1 MKLFKLRGGVHPQ
14 SRKELASERAISI
27 LPMPERLF
35 VPLQQHVGAPAQPL
49 VKVGDHVLKGQL
61 IGDSQGFIS
70 APVHAPTSGR
80 IIAIGDYTAAHPS
93 GLTAP
98 TVTIASD
105 GDDRWLETDRPSDPF
120 MLTPEEIAARVGAAG
135 IVGLGGATFPSAVKL
150 NLSRKNNVRTLIING
165 GECEP
170 YITCDDRLMRERAS
184 DIIEGV
190 RLIRHAVG
198 AVEVMVG
205 IEENKPAALAAM
217 KAAAAGTEVR
227 VIAVPAMY
235 PMGWDKQMIRA
246 LTGREVPADGRS
258 SDIGVLVHNVATAFA
273 VRDAIRFGRPLV
285 SRLVTVSGGAVAEP
299 GNLIVPIGTLVE
311 TLFKYCG
318 GFREKPARMV
328 LGGPMMGIEL
338 STMAVPVVKGTSG
351 VLALTA
357 SEIGSTQPAPCIRC
371 SSCVRACPV
380 GLLPLEMAAHI
391 RAGDSNAAVSR
402 GLKDCIACGCC
413 SFVCPSHI
421 PLVHYFNFAKGEL
434 MEQERGKLK
443 QEATKKLA
451 DERLER
457 TQRIELEREAAAAK
471 RKAARE
477 AKERDKVAAADEA
490 ARLARSPLPNP
501 DGTTSHSTKL
511 AKDASKVAGYL
522 PPASEGANEALR
534 DFQVNERA
542 AIEDALQTTTEVA

>member
-14 SRKELASERAISI
+14 GWKELASEREIRI
-27 LPMPERLF
+27 LPLPERLF

-49 VKVGDHVLKGQL
+49 VRVGEHVLKGQL
-61 IGDSQGFIS
+61 IAASQGFIS
-70 APVHAPTSGR
+70 AAVHSPTSGR
-80 IIAIGDYTAAHPS
+80 ISAIGDYAAAHPS

-105 GDDRWLETDRPSDPF
+105 GDDRWLDTDVPADPF
-120 MLTPEEIAARVGAAG
+120 LLTPEDIAARVGKAG

-150 NLSRKNNVRTLIING
+150 NLSRKNNVHTLIING

-170 YITCDDRLMRERAS
+170 YITCDDRLMREHAS
-184 DIIEGV
+184 NIIEGV

-198 AVEVMVG
+198 AVNVMVG
-205 IEENKPAALAAM
+205 IEENKPAALFAM
-217 KAAAAGTEVR
+217 QTAAAGTEVK

-258 SDIGVLVHNVATAFA
+258 ADIGVLVHNVATAFA
-273 VRDAIRFGRPLV
+273 VRDAVRFGRPLV

-299 GNLIVPIGTLVE
+299 GNLMVPVGTLVE
-311 TLFKYCG
+311 TLFGYCG
-318 GFREKPARMV
+318 GFSSKPARLV
-328 LGGPMMGIEL
+328 LGGPMMGMEL
-338 STMAVPVVKGTSG
+338 STINVPVVKGTSG
-351 VLALTA
+351 VLALTKG
-357 SEIGSTQPAPCIRC
+357 EIGREQASPCIRC
-371 SSCVRACPV
+371 SSCIRACPV
-380 GLLPLEMAAHI
+380 GLLPLQMAAHI
-391 RAGDSNAAVSR
+391 RAGDSAGAVSQ

-451 DERLER
+451 DERIAR
-457 TQRIELEREAAAAK
+457 IQRIEQERQAAAAK

-477 AKERDKVAAADEA
+477 ARELAAKA
-490 ARLARSPLPNP
+490 
-501 DGTTSHSTKL
+501 GT
-511 AKDASKVAGYL
+511 V
-522 PPASEGANEALR
+522 
-534 DFQVNERA
+534 
-542 AIEDALQTTTEVA
+542 

>member
-1 MKLFKLRGGVHPQ
+1 MKLFKLRGGVHPE
-14 SRKELASERAISI
+14 SRKELASERAIRV
-27 LPMPERLF
+27 LPVPERLF

-49 VKVGDHVLKGQL
+49 VRVGDYVLKGQL
-61 IGDSQGFIS
+61 IGASQGAIS
-70 APVHAPTSGR
+70 APVHSPTSGR
-80 IIAIGDYTAAHPS
+80 IMAIGDCKVAHPS

-105 GDDRWLETDRPSDPF
+105 GEDRWLETEMPADPF
-120 MLTPEEIAARVGAAG
+120 ALSPEVIAARVGAAG
-135 IVGLGGATFPSAVKL
+135 IVGLGGATFPSVVKL

-170 YITCDDRLMRERAS
+170 YITCDDRLMREHAGE
-184 DIIEGV
+184 IIEGI
-190 RLIRHAVG
+190 RLIRHSVG
-198 AVEVMVG
+198 ASDVMVG
-205 IEENKPAALAAM
+205 IEENKPHALAAM

-258 SDIGVLVHNVATAFA
+258 ADIGVLVHNVATAFA
-273 VRDAIRFGRPLV
+273 VRDAVRFGRPLV
-285 SRLVTVSGGAVAEP
+285 SRLVTVSGGAVVRP

-311 TLFKYCG
+311 TLFEYCG
-318 GFREKPARMV
+318 GFSVKPSRMV

-338 STMAVPVVKGTSG
+338 SSAAVPVVKGSSG

-357 SEIGSTQPAPCIRC
+357 REIASTEPSPCIRC

-421 PLVHYFNFAKGEL
+421 PLVHYFDFAKGEL
-434 MEQERGKLK
+434 MAQERSKLK
-443 QEATKKLA
+443 QDATRKLA
-451 DERLER
+451 DERIAR
-457 TQRIELEREAAAAK
+457 TLRIERERAEAAAK

-477 AKERDKVAAADEA
+477 AKERAAASQTQTEA
-490 ARLARSPLPNP
+490 A
-501 DGTTSHSTKL
+501 
-511 AKDASKVAGYL
+511 
-522 PPASEGANEALR
+522 
-534 DFQVNERA
+534 
-542 AIEDALQTTTEVA
+542 